1 MFSIAGPPHELN
13 QIEHARQQGITDLY
27 LTTHAG
33 RPAWKLYQRIG
44 FTEVDRFRSYA
55 LELNG
60 SPKN

>member
-1 MFSIAGPPHELN
+1 MLN

-55 LELNG
+55 MELN
-60 SPKN
+60 